1 MRSDFFYR
9 VHVIPIHLPPLRKRK
24 EDIPLLMEHFLKA
37 YDRKIRPRITSKIM
51 ETLMEYSWPGNVRE
65 LQNVLYR
72 FVTLKR
78 LDLTGVAP
86 AVEGLSTN
94 TAYETKDFENAA
106 SLADAVAG
114 FEKQFISSALA
125 KYRWN
130 RTQTAKQLGMGL
142 RTLQRKM
149 KQLGIQ

>member
-24 EDIPLLMEHFLKA
+24 EDIPLLAEHFFKA
-37 YDRKIRPRITSKIM
+37 YDRKIRPTLTNRIM
-51 ETLMEYSWPGNVRE
+51 DTLMNYNWPGNVRE

-78 LDLTGVAP
+78 LDLAGDASIPTLEPSAEE
-86 AVEGLSTN
+86 A
-94 TAYETKDFENAA
+94 AAAA
-106 SLADAVAG
+106 SLPDAVAS
-114 FEKQFISSALA
+114 FEKRQIAAALA
-125 KYRWN
+125 QCRWN
-130 RTQTAKQLGMGL
+130 RTRTAKALGIGL

-149 KQLGIQ
+149 KIHHIH